1 MNDFAIQQQ
10 NFPTL
15 ELAKAALPADMPIL
29 SFPAGSMAEPN
40 SAHAL
45 AKFIQGN
52 LENSTVFLIPWS
64 LISMAQMALF
74 NAPLHSSEVIFLA
87 EPAYRKAPAAIISRR
102 LSEPS
107 EPLKAQ

>member
-1 MNDFAIQQQ
+1 MNGFTIQQQ

-29 SFPAGSMAEPN
+29 SFRAGSMLEPN
-40 SAHAL
+40 SAHTL

-74 NAPLHSSEVIFLA
+74 DAPLCSVEVLFVA

-107 EPLKAQ
+107 EPLKAP

>member
-1 MNDFAIQQQ
+1 MNAFTTQQQ

-29 SFPAGSMAEPN
+29 RFPAGSMLEPEA
-40 SAHAL
+40 AHTL

-87 EPAYRKAPAAIISRR
+87 EPAYRKAPAAIISRL

-107 EPLKAQ
+107 